1 MSTRNSPEVNKG
13 FLALVLHAHLPF
25 VRHPEQEEFLEEEWF
40 FEAITETY
48 LPLLTLFEGL
58 QKDDV
63 RFRLTMT
70 LSPTLMA
77 MLKDDLLIS
86 RYLSHLVKLLELA
99 EKEVERTKDSPAL
112 NELAKM
118 YQWRL
123 EASYHLFTETYGSD
137 LVSAFKRFY
146 DLGCLEI
153 ITSAATHGF
162 LPLMA
167 HNKTAVK
174 AQIKIACDD
183 FFRVLGFRPQG
194 IWLPECGYEPGFED
208 ILQQEG
214 INYFF
219 TDSHGLLNA
228 TPRPRYGVFAPVMTR
243 CGVAAFGRDLASS
256 RQVWSSNDGY
266 PGDPVYRDFY
276 RDIGYDADIEYIRP
290 YAQKTGD
297 RKMTGFKYH
306 RITGD
311 EDDKDVY
318 NYREALKTADE
329 HAEDFVEKR
338 LAMIDRL
345 TPLLQD
351 RPPLIVSPY
360 DAELLGHWWFEGP
373 EFLNFLFRKIAARQ
387 EQIETITP
395 SEYLHRHPVNQVADP
410 AASSWGEG
418 GHAEVWLDPE
428 NDWIYRHLHKAAKRM
443 TRLAED
449 HTNATGVIKRAL
461 NQAVRELLLAQSS
474 DWAFIMKT
482 GAMAPYAKKRT
493 SESLKNFT
501 RLFTEINDNNVDE
514 ANLKSLEEKDSLF
527 PNLDYSVYREMT
539 VTQK

>member
-1 MSTRNSPEVNKG
+1 MSARKSPGANKG

-48 LPLLTLFEGL
+48 LPLLRLFEGL

-70 LSPTLMA
+70 LSPTLLA

-86 RYLSHLVKLLELA
+86 RYLSHVTKLIELA
-99 EKEVERTKDSPAL
+99 EKEVARTKSNPAF

-118 YQWRL
+118 YQSRL
-123 EASYHLFTETYGSD
+123 KDSHYHFTDTYGSD
-137 LVSAFKRFY
+137 LVAAFKKFY
-146 DLGCLEI
+146 NLGCLEI

-167 HNKTAVK
+167 HNKTAIK

-183 FFRVLGFRPQG
+183 FFRLLGYRPRG
-194 IWLPECGYEPGFED
+194 IWLPECGYEAGFED

-214 INYFF
+214 IDYFF
-219 TDSHGLLNA
+219 TDSHGVLNA
-228 TPRPRYGVFAPVMTR
+228 TPRPRSGVFAPIMTQ

-256 RQVWSSNDGY
+256 RQVWSSEDGY
-266 PGDPVYRDFY
+266 PGDPLYRDFY

-306 RITGD
+306 RITGN
-311 EDDKDVY
+311 ENEKDVY
-318 NYREALKTADE
+318 SYRQALKKVNE

-338 LAMIDRL
+338 LAMIDSL
-345 TPLLQD
+345 APLLQD
-351 RPPLIVSPY
+351 RAPLIVSPY
-360 DAELLGHWWFEGP
+360 DAELFGHWWFEGP
-373 EFLNFLFRKIAARQ
+373 EFLDSLFRNIAARQ
-387 EQIETITP
+387 ERIETITP
-395 SEYLHRHPVNQVADP
+395 SEYLARHPVNQIASP
-410 AASSWGEG
+410 ATSSWGEG
-418 GHAEVWLDPE
+418 GYAEVWLDPT
-428 NDWIYRHLHKAAKRM
+428 NDWIYRHLHKAAERM
-443 TRLAED
+443 TNLAD
-449 HTNATGVIKRAL
+449 NHPNATGVTKRAL

-474 DWAFIMKT
+474 DWAFIMKA
-482 GAMAPYAKKRT
+482 GAMAPYAEKRT
-493 SESLKNFT
+493 RESLKNFT
-501 RLFTEINDNNVDE
+501 RLYTEINEKKIDE
-514 ANLKSLEEKDSLF
+514 SNLKDLEEKDTLF
-527 PNLDYSVYREMT
+527 PGLDYSVYSEMT